1 MYTKEQMAIMPQ
13 NELLA
18 LALKM
23 KQCTQ
28 QEHDSMLVIIS
39 SIFEMSIRAFI
50 IERILKRQTELV
62 SENYQKI
69 EAFVKEGKIDKAVKL
84 CNESGITR
92 IAFNVSENGLSIIQG
107 IREMT
112 KEKNERKSGYTITN
126 GEKSYTSLAQMSK
139 ELTEKT
145 GINGMSMINALKKVT
160 TLGDWSVIDKDG
172 ISHNFVIW
180 AKQNIANCPDI

>member
-92 IAFNVSENGLSIIQG
+92 IAFNVSENGLSIVQG
-107 IREMT
+107 VRETT

-126 GEKSYTSLAQMSK
+126 GEKSYTSLAQMCK

>member
-1 MYTKEQMAIMPQ
+1 MYTKEQMANLPQ

-28 QEHDSMLVIIS
+28 QEHDSMLTIIS
-39 SIFEMSIRAFI
+39 SIFEISIRAFI

-69 EAFVKEGKIDKAVKL
+69 EALIKEGKIDKAVKL
-84 CNESGITR
+84 CHESGITR
-92 IAFNVSENGLSIIQG
+92 IAFNVSEDGLSIIQG
-107 IREMT
+107 VRETT

-126 GEKSYTSLAQMSK
+126 GEKSYSSLAQMCK

-145 GINGMSMINALKKVT
+145 GINGASMINALKKVT
-160 TLGDWSVIDKDG
+160 TFGDWLVVDKEG
-172 ISHNFVIW
+172 VPHYFAVW